1 MDHVAAAYCCPMTT
15 PEFHLRN
22 AVVMTGN
29 GPSAADVH
37 VRDGRVVDLHDRNGL
52 STVAA
57 GDVDA
62 AGLWLLPGG
71 VDPHVHFGMPLRDG
85 LSSRGWR
92 ESSTAALLGGTTT
105 VIDFANPSRGEP
117 IADAV
122 LRWQAAA
129 DGACLCDWGLHA
141 TVCDIAPERLAELDG
156 LVHAGVPTF
165 KAFLAYKGRLMLAAA
180 ELRLLMR
187 QVKDVGGHLLLHAED
202 GEMNA
207 AAEAILAATGRTGP
221 EWHPTAHGPESE
233 VEAIRQAMLLA
244 EETGCPLT
252 VVHLSTAAGLDLIRG
267 ARAVGV
273 DLRAETCPQY
283 LFRDESLYARGGD
296 DALTALMAPPLRSP
310 ADAAALLGG
319 LADGDIAWLATDHCA
334 FPLETKRREAAHGF
348 AAVPNGTAGVG
359 ERLLAAYTLGVCRG
373 LLTPERWV
381 RVCCEAPAGR
391 LGLAGR
397 KGRVAAGYDADLVLF
412 DPEATGTHLPIDGH
426 PDPSLWTGDDWCGRI
441 VDVWRRGEQ
450 VVRDGKLVPGVSAG
464 VFLPRHL
471 SD

>member
-1 MDHVAAAYCCPMTT
+1 MDGSAAAYCCPMTAH
-15 PEFHLRN
+15 EFHLRN
-22 AVVMTGN
+22 ATVMTGN
-29 GPSAADVH
+29 GPHAADVH
-37 VRDGRVVDLHDRNGL
+37 VRDGLIVDLHERRAR
-52 STVAA
+52 SAVAA

-62 AGLWLLPGG
+62 DGLWLLPGG

-92 ESSTAALLGGTTT
+92 ESSAAALLGGTTT

-207 AAEAILAATGRTGP
+207 TAEAILAATGRTGP
-221 EWHPTAHGPESE
+221 EWHPAAHGPESE

-283 LFRDESLYARGGD
+283 LFRDESRYVSGGD
-296 DALTALMAPPLRSP
+296 DALTALMSPPLRTP
-310 ADAAALLGG
+310 ADAAALLSG
-319 LADGDIAWLATDHCA
+319 LAGNDIAWLATDHCA
-334 FPLETKRREAAHGF
+334 FPLDLKRREAARGF
-348 AAVPNGTAGVG
+348 AAVPNGAAGVG

-381 RVCCEAPAGR
+381 QVCCEAPAGR

-412 DPEATGTHLPIDGH
+412 DPAACGTHLPVDGH
-426 PDPSLWTGDDWCGRI
+426 PDPSLWTGDDWRGRV

-450 VVRDGKLVPGVSAG
+450 VVHNGCLSTNIGPGH
-464 VFLPRHL
+464 FLPRRL
-471 SD
+471 S